1 MGGAG
6 IKGPPCWPAHLHEC
20 AGAADAGD
28 GGRNCNPAI
37 FNQQGETAMKFGD
50 LEMKAL
56 ELAAYAAL
64 ASWAIGAA
72 VFAAMLV

>member
-1 MGGAG
+1 
-6 IKGPPCWPAHLHEC
+6 
-20 AGAADAGD
+20 
-28 GGRNCNPAI
+28 
-37 FNQQGETAMKFGD
+37 MKFGD

-72 VFAAMLV
+72 VFAAMMLA